1 MYCTKCGKG
10 TSDGASF
17 CPYCGAVIEQA
28 VPEKIPERIP
38 ERIQEPAPAMNSV
51 KNVAPVQAPVVSIE
65 NQNEELPVYKR
76 KKKGAFLVAFIP
88 LIVAIC
94 RFLVTCTAYVMNVP
108 RDIILESVINILE
121 VRYV

>member
-1 MYCTKCGKG
+1 MFCTKCGKE

-28 VPEKIPERIP
+28 APEKVP

-51 KNVAPVQAPVVSIE
+51 KNVAPAQAPVVNIE

-76 KKKGAFLVAFIP
+76 KNKAAFFVGFIP
-88 LIVAIC
+88 VIVAI
-94 RFLVTCTAYVMNVP
+94 FKAMYAGALW
-108 RDIILESVINILE
+108 VIGI
-121 VRYV
+121 